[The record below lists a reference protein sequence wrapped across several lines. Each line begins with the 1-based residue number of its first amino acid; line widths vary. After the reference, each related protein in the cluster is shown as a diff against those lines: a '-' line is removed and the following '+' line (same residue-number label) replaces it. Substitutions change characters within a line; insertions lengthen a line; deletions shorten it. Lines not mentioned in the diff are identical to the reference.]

1 MTDLVK
7 HVIWS
12 LNQANTFQKRLPQ
25 EVLDIS
31 GMSGWKTRT
40 FYNALC
46 SLDRPL
52 EYFEVGAWKGSTLCS
67 AMYGNPKVHATVID
81 NWSEFDG
88 PFREFTDNIKK
99 FALKDRVDVLYE
111 DFSNFVGSKRLSKP
125 VDIYLYDGD
134 HSFESH
140 RLAITN
146 MWDVLAEKAIVIVD
160 DWNDAD
166 VRRGTAKG
174 FEEVGA
180 NIVERFEIRYTS
192 DDTHSPKEISYQEF
206 WNGIG
211 VFVIDK
217 RILNCKCNECECT
230 QCSCRV

>member
-1 MTDLVK
+1 MDLVK

-12 LNQANTFQKRLPQ
+12 LNQANTFQQRLP
-25 EVLDIS
+25 ESIIHIH

-46 SLDRPL
+46 SLDRPI
-52 EYFEVGAWKGSTLCS
+52 EYFEVGAWQGSTLCS
-67 AMYGNPKVHATVID
+67 ALHGNPKVHATVID

-88 PFREFTDNIKK
+88 PYEQFITNVEMCG
-99 FALKDRVDVLYE
+99 LKDRVVVFKE
-111 DFSNFVGSKRLSKP
+111 DFTNFNGYKRLCKP

-134 HSFESH
+134 HSVDSQ

-146 MWDVLAEKAIVIVD
+146 MWDALAEKAIVIVD
-160 DWNDAD
+160 DWNSPD
-166 VRRGTAKG
+166 VRKGTEEG
-174 FEEVGA
+174 FKAVDA
-180 NIVERFEIRYTS
+180 NIVERFEILYTH
-192 DDTHSPKEISYQEF
+192 DGAHTPTVMACQEF

-217 RILNCKCNECECT
+217 RIVTCSCNECECT
-230 QCSCRV
+230 QCSCRM